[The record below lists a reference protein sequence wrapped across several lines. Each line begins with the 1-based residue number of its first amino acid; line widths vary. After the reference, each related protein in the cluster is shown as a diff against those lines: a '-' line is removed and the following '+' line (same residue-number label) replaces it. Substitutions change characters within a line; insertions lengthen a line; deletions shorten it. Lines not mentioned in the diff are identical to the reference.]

1 MATFVMSAVTPR
13 IIRIF
18 SILLPTILPTAIPA
32 LPFIPAVM
40 LTAASGA
47 LVPMAATVS
56 PMITDGILS
65 SFATEE
71 APSTKKSAPFTRSMK
86 PTIKRIYIIKL

>member
-1 MATFVMSAVTPR
+1 MW
-13 IIRIF
+13 
-18 SILLPTILPTAIPA
+18 LLPARPA
-32 LPFIPAVM
+32 EM
-40 LTAASGA
+40 LTAAYGA
-47 LVPMAATVS
+47 LVPMAATVR